1 MKRIESSLTNM
12 VLVLLVIC
20 GLSAAALG
28 ATYGLTQPRLIALEQ
43 ARRLEAIRS
52 VLPAFDNDPLAAAI
66 VTELG
71 TLFPAESGG
80 SSVGAAVQVAVG
92 GYGGDVVVMVGFDA
106 DARVN
111 AVSVLSHSETP
122 GLGAR
127 ITEPQFLQQFA
138 DAHPAQN
145 AVAVAKDGGAI
156 DALTAATISSRA
168 VATAVNTAA
177 GVHRA
182 ESAR

>member
-28 ATYGLTQPRLIALEQ
+28 ATYRLTQPRLIALEQ
-43 ARRLEAIRS
+43 ARRLAAIRS
-52 VLPAFDNDPLAAAI
+52 VLPAFDNDPLTAAI
-66 VTELG
+66 VTELA
-71 TLFPAESGG
+71 TLFPAESDGAP
-80 SSVGAAVQVAVG
+80 VGAAVQVAVG
-92 GYGGDVVVMVGFDA
+92 GYGGDVVLMVGFDA

-127 ITEPQFLQQFA
+127 ITETPFLQQFA
-138 DAHPAQN
+138 GTHPVQN
-145 AVAVAKDGGAI
+145 AVAVANDGGAI
-156 DALTAATISSRA
+156 DAITAATISSRA

-177 GVHRA
+177 DVYQAQRGR
-182 ESAR
+182 